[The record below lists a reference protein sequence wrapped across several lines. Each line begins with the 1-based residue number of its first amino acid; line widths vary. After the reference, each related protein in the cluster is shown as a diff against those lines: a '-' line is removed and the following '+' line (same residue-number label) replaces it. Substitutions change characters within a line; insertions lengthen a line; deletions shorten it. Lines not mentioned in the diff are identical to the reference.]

1 MIYGLIIAAGKQSRF
16 ESDIPKA
23 LVPYKGRRLLD
34 INVDIMKSVC
44 DVVYVVVSNE
54 NKELFDGSNRISID
68 SGYGCGDAVYKALC
82 CLNITDEDTVF
93 IQWGDATNDAFIFRM
108 LKYNYTGEGVII
120 PCVWEDN
127 PYVQVKPVDENHV
140 KVLFSKYKEP
150 ITAGWH
156 DLSLFYGNALQ
167 IWKYL
172 NQYSKVAFDNSA
184 HGNEMQFLDVFNYTD
199 ITAEV
204 MPVVD
209 YKSFSFNT
217 KEEYLKLVNRSSDVS
232 SI

>member
-44 DVVYVVVSNE
+44 DIVYVVVSNE
-54 NKELFDGSNRISID
+54 NKQLFDGFNRIAID

-82 CLNITDEDTVF
+82 GLDITGEDTIF

-108 LKYNYTGEGVII
+108 LKHNYTGEGVMI

-127 PYVQVKPVDENHV
+127 PYVQIKPVGENHV